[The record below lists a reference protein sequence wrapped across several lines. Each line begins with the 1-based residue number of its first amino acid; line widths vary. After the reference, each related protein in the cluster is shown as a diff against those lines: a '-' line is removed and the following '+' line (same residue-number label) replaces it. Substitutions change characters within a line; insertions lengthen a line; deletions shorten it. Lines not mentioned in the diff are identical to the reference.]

1 MRLQMSE
8 HFFQRGNDRNFD
20 YNVLKKGFT
29 KAIMAQVGEEIKVSA
44 NGSTAILRKVAED
57 LVVAITGW
65 SRYKKPVAS

>member
-8 HFFQRGNDRNFD
+8 HFLDRGFERGFD
-20 YNVLKKGFT
+20 YNVLKKAYA

-65 SRYKKPVAS
+65 SRYKKPVAA